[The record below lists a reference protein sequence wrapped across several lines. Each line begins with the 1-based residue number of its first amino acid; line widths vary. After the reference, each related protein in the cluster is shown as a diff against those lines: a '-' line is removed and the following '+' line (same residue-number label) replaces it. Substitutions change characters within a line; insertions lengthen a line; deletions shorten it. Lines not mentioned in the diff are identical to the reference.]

1 MPLRI
6 FCTIFLLISVCAFP
20 LFFTIAIGL
29 FSIVWFRD
37 YYEAIPLAYLSD
49 ALYGVPMH
57 HFFMIQYVMTIVTAI
72 LVFGSVFIRRQV
84 LDNSIQKIL

>member
-1 MPLRI
+1 MPLRL

-20 LFFTIAIGL
+20 LFFTKAIGL

-49 ALYGVPMH
+49 ALYGLPMP
-57 HFFMIQYVMTIVTAI
+57 HFFMIPYVMTIVTAL
-72 LVFGSVFIRRQV
+72 LVLGSVVIRRQV
-84 LDNSIQKIL
+84 LDTTLQKIL